1 MVTKKQIQEI
11 LKTGFSK
18 TILSKMSESQ
28 IKQLHESMVNAIG
41 FMGMDKPIGRMM
53 TKGKTETKEQST
65 TPQNTTPITKT
76 LTSYQIK
83 PNSKTMVNGVEV
95 DTTGGKTTITPIKE
109 TEKTGEMKEGKK
121 NKKKVEKNPWAI
133 CTSSLDLVGKKK
145 EDYTKSEK
153 KKFEGCVLDVKKSLE
168 EGKNPYE
175 VILERKMRDI
185 IEENLRPSM
194 TKKDLIKSILESQ
207 TKEKERTKE
216 KEKTT
221 TPTRRSPF
229 KPAPESEPRPK
240 GAGTKEKERTKEKEK
255 TTTPTRRS
263 PFKPAPESEPRPKG
277 KLPQYLSFDNMNIK
291 LKGE

>member
-28 IKQLHESMVNAIG
+28 IKKLHEMVNAIG
-41 FMGMDKPIGRMM
+41 FVGIDKPIGRMM
-53 TKGKTETKEQST
+53 TKGKSETKEQV
-65 TPQNTTPITKT
+65 TPLPPKQSYKVGDKGGALPPSDKGYAIKKNPDNTVTATP
-76 LTSYQIK
+76 
-83 PNSKTMVNGVEV
+83 M
-95 DTTGGKTTITPIKE
+95 E
-109 TEKTGEMKEGKK
+109 TEMKEGKK
-121 NKKKVEKNPWAI
+121 TAKKKIEKNPWAI

-277 KLPQYLSFDNMNIK
+277 ELPKYLSFDNMNIK

>member
-28 IKQLHESMVNAIG
+28 IKKLHEMVNAIG
-41 FMGMDKPIGRMM
+41 FVGIDKPIGRMM
-53 TKGKTETKEQST
+53 TKGKSETKEQV
-65 TPQNTTPITKT
+65 TPLPPKQSYKVGDKGGALPPSDKGYAIKKNPDNTVTATP
-76 LTSYQIK
+76 
-83 PNSKTMVNGVEV
+83 M
-95 DTTGGKTTITPIKE
+95 E
-109 TEKTGEMKEGKK
+109 TEMKEGKK
-121 NKKKVEKNPWAI
+121 TKKKVEKNPWAI

-145 EDYTKSEK
+145 EDYTKDEK
-153 KKFEGCVLDVKKSLE
+153 KKFEKCVLGVKESLK

-175 VILERKMRDI
+175 VILEQKMRYI

-263 PFKPAPESEPRPKG
+263 PFQPAPNTDPRPKG
-277 KLPQYLSFDNMNIK
+277 ELPQYLSFDNMNIK